1 MAQWKKIIVSGSNV
15 DLNEITGSTL
25 QLTGLPNDSSN
36 QNPLVIDASGNVST
50 GSAYALAAGGN
61 TVGGSNLTSNV
72 AIVGDGDSL
81 IKSAS
86 STNDVD
92 FNSADVYGVVNL
104 TASNAL
110 ISNTLSLSN
119 KKAFKVTSNELEL
132 TGSELTSFKVET
144 PVTMSNVPEAGFT
157 DFYLGVSSS
166 GEVVKIDKSSVGGGS
181 GGSIVKEGTNI
192 DITGASGDI
201 QLYDLGNAFFRENN
215 SITGSQ
221 TFTKLYDAITS
232 NPPDI
237 TVGDE
242 VVLTNSGGD
251 KKTVVIDELSTF
263 TNVNGNFGALKPTT
277 DITDF
282 GLNLIKV
289 DLKISSPSVAT
300 VNLDNDIS
308 LTSVTASA
316 GLFFSSS
323 GAGPKNYKIDYAK
336 VPDGNGGLVSDSGS
350 LHITASGLK
359 VEGDLDADGNIN
371 LSGSLSFN
379 SFTFTENSTTTR
391 AGSTTTG
398 DELTNT
404 HQFTGSVLITGSN
417 LTLTDGTITAG
428 GFSGDGSELTNLS
441 PSQVNIQNLTDGA
454 GIIDFTYNG
463 QSDVTV
469 GIELDNT
476 SGETLEVGSDGLKIK
491 AGGVD
496 TDQLAAGA
504 VTNAKIE
511 DDAVTAAKLNPN
523 VISSQTS
530 LETVADGNTL
540 LIDDGGS
547 LKKATLTT
555 LKTYIQDGFTTSN
568 LFGDTNTNTSY
579 ALSLGAASSNETTLT
594 LGATNLDNTSGT
606 STTVKFSGTDNQIDL
621 STSGTPG
628 SDGDVTIG
636 LPNNTTF
643 PQDLTITNDLTIGGN
658 LTVNGDTVTL
668 NTQELHIED
677 RFIVIGAGTS
687 GTNTDVGIIFDNG
700 TVDGIGTT
708 LFYDDSKDRL
718 AVAKSLSNASIGTT
732 ADVGD
737 GGGGQGEL
745 AGDIVT
751 VTAES
756 TVDSSTSAEFGQ
768 GEIKIDDNGDIWMYL
783 D

>member
-15 DLNEITGSTL
+15 DLNQITGSTL
-25 QLTGLPNDSSN
+25 QLTGLPNDPSN
-36 QNPLVIDASGNVST
+36 QNPLVIDANGNVST

-72 AIVGDGDSL
+72 AIVGNSDSL

-86 STNDVD
+86 STSDVN
-92 FNSADVYGVVNL
+92 FNSADVYGVANL

-119 KKAFKVTSNELEL
+119 KKAFKVTSTELEL
-132 TGSELTSFKVET
+132 TGSEFTSFKVET

-201 QLYDLGNAFFRENN
+201 QLYSLGSVVASGTGVTQSLALPGNKLGD
-215 SITGSQ
+215 SITNGTIVEGDEIELVNFTGTRQ
-221 TFTKLYDAITS
+221 TFEIASIETS
-232 NPPDI
+232 
-237 TVGDE
+237 V
-242 VVLTNSGGD
+242 GGD
-251 KKTVVIDELSTF
+251 SNQRGITTTTSTGTAFSTV
-263 TNVNGNFGALKPTT
+263 TNMFQ
-277 DITDF
+277 
-282 GLNLIKV
+282 
-289 DLKISSPSVAT
+289 KISSPSVAT

-323 GAGPKNYKIDYAK
+323 GTGPKNYTIDYAK
-336 VPDGNGGLVSDSGS
+336 VPDGNGGLISDSGS

-359 VEGDLDADGNIN
+359 VEGNLDADGNID

-428 GFSGDGSELTNLS
+428 GFSGDGSGLTNLS
-441 PSQVNIQNLTDGA
+441 PNQVNIKDLTDGH
-454 GIIDFTYNG
+454 GITGFTYNG
-463 QSDVTV
+463 QSDATV

-476 SGETLEVGSDGLKIK
+476 SGETLAVGASGLKINNS
-491 AGGVD
+491 GVD
-496 TDQLAAGA
+496 TTQLKDGA

-511 DDAVTAAKLNPN
+511 NDAVTAAKLNSDI
-523 VISSQTS
+523 ISGHTQ
-530 LETVADGNTL
+530 LGAGQLANTDEL
-540 LIDDGGS
+540 LISDAGT
-547 LKKATLTT
+547 LKKINVSDF
-555 LKTYIQDGFTTSN
+555 KTYVSKSFAADD
-568 LFGDTNTNTSY
+568 LFGDTNTNTTY
-579 ALSLGAASSNETTLT
+579 HLNLGSITTNQTTLT
-594 LGATNLDNTSGT
+594 LDASEGSD
-606 STTVKFSGTDNQIDL
+606 STVIFSGTDNEIQL
-621 STSGTPG
+621 TTPTTG
-628 SDGDVTIG
+628 NNGEIKIGLPDDVTIG
-636 LPNNTTF
+636 
-643 PQDLTITNDLTIGGN
+643 QDLTVTTN
-658 LTVNGDTVTL
+658 LTVNGDLLVNGTTTTL
-668 NTQELHIED
+668 NTQDLHIED
-677 RFIVIGAGTS
+677 RFIVIGAAGNS
-687 GTNTDVGIIFDNG
+687 AVNDTDVGIIFDSGSVNG
-700 TVDGIGTT
+700 AGMA
-708 LFYDDSKDRL
+708 LFYKNSTNRL
-718 AVAKSLSNASIGTT
+718 AVGKDVVNINMGAN
-732 ADVGD
+732 ADVESTGAT
-737 GGGGQGEL
+737 GTV

-756 TVDSSTSAEFGQ
+756 TVTPSTTPAQFGQ
-768 GEIKIDDNGDIWMYL
+768 GEIKINKL
-783 D
+783 